1 MTTKREVRLVN
12 INEIHPNKKKLEMY
26 QTPENYEIIKLNIEQ
41 EGIIEPL
48 LVNEETHEIISGNL
62 RFQAAKELGIT
73 IVPVL
78 YQNIDQEEMDIKS
91 ISTNQQR
98 KKSYTEILRE
108 MKFFEQHY
116 KIKKGQRT
124 DLNPEKKKL
133 KEERDNFLKSISRD
147 TQVKLTAIDRMASDL
162 YGEGTKKYK
171 SVLASLDKS
180 KTTLHGQYQTLL
192 DRTRR
197 KHNESIVPKKYEIKS
212 NWTTIY
218 QKSSEDMSEIESSTV
233 NCIITS
239 PPYFQMKDYG
249 TGKEQLGM
257 EDTVDKYLD
266 NLMVIF
272 KECYRVLRDDGSCF
286 VNINDCVIDG
296 KYQAVPHKFL
306 LKMLELGFLF
316 NDELL
321 WIKVNPTHTRG
332 PRSVRGHEP
341 IFHFV
346 KSGNFYYN
354 DEWLKDLDDPNR
366 QVTYGAGKIDPK
378 VMSYLDYRDGVLKTN
393 VSSTADLRK
402 ESKNK
407 RGFHLTHSATFPIDV
422 PSLCALL
429 TTKEEHTILDPFS
442 GTAVVGDFARKN
454 SRYFIGYELKPEFVL
469 ASEVKLIKIPPP
481 GIGDGLG
488 TETHQQILEESVYQ
502 KWEAE
507 KEKGKIEYV
516 PPKEIFTPAQ
526 KARWKKRK
534 LLFKRPEKPNDI
546 NLDKPE

>member
-1 MTTKREVRLVN
+1 MAAKSEVRQVN
-12 INEIHPNKKKLEMY
+12 IDEIHPNRKKLEIY
-26 QTPENYEIIKLNIEQ
+26 QTPENYEIIKLNIER

-48 LVNEETHEIISGNL
+48 LVNGETHEIISGNL

-73 IVPVL
+73 MVPVL
-78 YQNIDQEEMDIKS
+78 YQEIDQEEMDIKS

-98 KKSYTEILRE
+98 KKSYSEILRE

-116 KIKKGQRT
+116 QIKKGQRT

-147 TQVKLTAIDRMASDL
+147 TQVKLNAIDKMASDL
-162 YGEGTKKYK
+162 YGEGTKQYK

-180 KTTLHGQYQTLL
+180 KTTLNGQYQTLL

-218 QKSSEDMSEIESSTV
+218 QKSSEDMSEIEGGTI

-239 PPYFQMKDYG
+239 PPYYQMKDYG
-249 TGKEQLGM
+249 TGKEQIGM
-257 EDTVDKYLD
+257 EESVDKYLD
-266 NLMVIF
+266 NLMGIF
-272 KECYRVLRDDGSCF
+272 TECYRVLRDDGSCF

-306 LKMLELGFLF
+306 LRMLDLGFQF

-321 WIKVNPTHTRG
+321 WIKVNPTYTRG

-346 KSGNFYYN
+346 KSEDFYYN
-354 DEWLKDLDDPNR
+354 DEWLKDLDDPQR
-366 QVTYGAGKIDPK
+366 QVSYGAGKTDPK

-393 VSSTADLRK
+393 VSNTAELRK
-402 ESKNK
+402 ESKDK

-429 TTKEEHTILDPFS
+429 TTKEEDTILDPFS
-442 GTAVVGDFARKN
+442 GTSVVGEFARQTY
-454 SRYFIGYELKPEFVL
+454 RYYIGYECKPEFVL
-469 ASEVKLIKIPPP
+469 AAETRLIKVAIP
-481 GIGDGLG
+481 GSFFSD
-488 TETHQQILEESVYQ
+488 EAHQEFLNKFVYP
-502 KWEAE
+502 KWEEE
-507 KEKGKIEYV
+507 KKKGKIEYI
-516 PPKEIFTPAQ
+516 PPREIFTPEQ
-526 KARWKKRK
+526 KAHWERVKHK
-534 LLFKRPEKPNDI
+534 FQKPKE
-546 NLDKPE
+546 DK